1 MVSDPELRGVGDLP
15 LEGEIEPLG
24 SLVVD
29 IQ

>member
-1 MVSDPELRGVGDLP
+1 MVSDPELRGVGDLS